1 MILIVQSLWNEAV
14 TDKLVE
20 GAQHVF
26 RTKKIAH
33 QIVQVP
39 GALEIPLTI
48 LAARTKFKSKL
59 KGIVACG
66 TIVKGDTYHFEVVAN
81 ESARGLTEVSLK
93 TGLPIGNAILA
104 CYDIDQA
111 LARSGGKHGNKGEE
125 AAHTVLDMLE
135 ILKFSASSSKKELR
149 NAS

>member
-20 GAQHVF
+20 GAQHILQHHDIPF
-26 RTKKIAH
+26 
-33 QIVQVP
+33 QLVQVP

-48 LAARTKFKSKL
+48 AAAKAKFKTKL
-59 KGIVACG
+59 KGVIACG
-66 TIVKGDTYHFEVVAN
+66 TVVKGDTYHFEVVAN
-81 ESARGLTEVSLK
+81 ESARGLTDVSLK

-111 LARSGGKHGNKGEE
+111 LARAGGKHGNKGEE
-125 AAHTVLDMLE
+125 AAESVLAMLE
-135 ILKFSASSSKKELR
+135 VLKFSSPGSKKEKR
-149 NAS
+149 SGR